1 MRMILPT
8 SVDGVDPAGT
18 YGHDV
23 RPGHA
28 DRPRVVVNMVASVD
42 GSAID
47 AGGLSGGLSGGADK
61 AVFSAIR
68 AVADVIVAGAA
79 TVVAEDYG
87 PSRPAAP
94 IRRQRLARG
103 QSEVPRIAVVSGSLR
118 LDPGQRLFR
127 ETTPDTRP
135 IVLTADAA
143 DPARRA
149 ALEAVADVHAVGRD
163 QVDWDRALERL
174 HAVTGARVVLCEGG
188 PRTVAQLVAAD
199 LIDEMCVTFSPEL
212 VGGPGPRLAQG
223 PFGAVGLALVLDRV
237 LTEDGYLFLR
247 YLRDRGD
254 GRPPGAQ

>member
-1 MRMILPT
+1 MILPT
-8 SVDGVDPAGT
+8 PVDAVDPAGI
-18 YGHDV
+18 YGHDA
-23 RPGHA
+23 RPAPAG
-28 DRPRVVVNMVASVD
+28 RPWVLVNMVASVD

-103 QSEVPRIAVVSGSLR
+103 RSEVPRIAVVSGSLR
-118 LDPGQRLFR
+118 LDPGRRLFR
-127 ETTPDTRP
+127 DATPDARP

-143 DPARRA
+143 DPERRT
-149 ALEAVADVHAVGRD
+149 ALEAVAEVHAVGRD
-163 QVDWDRALERL
+163 RVDWDLALARL
-174 HAVTGARVVLCEGG
+174 QAATGARVVLCEGG

-199 LIDEMCVTFSPEL
+199 LIDEVCMTLSPEL

-223 PFGAVGLALVLDRV
+223 PFDAVGLDLVLDRV

-247 YLRDRGD
+247 YLRDRRD
-254 GRPPGAQ
+254 GRPPDAQ

>member
-1 MRMILPT
+1 MILPT

-28 DRPRVVVNMVASVD
+28 DRPWVVVNMVASVD